1 MRGYRTIE
9 QVEGY
14 LQGRIKEL
22 EKLDNY
28 AAETQRHLLWE
39 VLYYLQ
45 GDDDNC

>member
-22 EKLDNY
+22 EKWDNCT
-28 AAETQRHLLWE
+28 AEAQRHLLWE

>member
-22 EKLDNY
+22 EKADNSF
-28 AAETQRHLLWE
+28 AEIEKHTLWE

>member
-22 EKLDNY
+22 EKIDNITSK
-28 AAETQRHLLWE
+28 TQRDLLWE

-45 GDDDNC
+45 GDDEN

>member
-14 LQGRIKEL
+14 IQGRIHEL
-22 EKLDNY
+22 ERIDNGQS
-28 AAETQRHLLWE
+28 AIKKEALWE

>member
-22 EKLDNY
+22 EKLDNCT
-28 AAETQRHLLWE
+28 AEVQRDLLWE

>member
-1 MRGYRTIE
+1 MRGHRTIE

-22 EKLDNY
+22 EKLDNN
-28 AAETQRHLLWE
+28 AAEMQRHLLWE